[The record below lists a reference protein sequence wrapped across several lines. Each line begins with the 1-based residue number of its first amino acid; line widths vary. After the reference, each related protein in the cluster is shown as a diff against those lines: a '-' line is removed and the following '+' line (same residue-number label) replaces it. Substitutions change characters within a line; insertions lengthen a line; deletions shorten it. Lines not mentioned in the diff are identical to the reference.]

1 MQLESHHINFFKDYF
16 LKKTAIS
23 LGDDKSYLIENRLLP
38 VIKKYNYK
46 SFDELI
52 LNLKTNNVAVVNEC
66 VDAIST
72 NETYFFRD
80 IKPFQIFEKEI
91 IPNIVLNSNSDTI
104 NIWSAAC
111 SSGQEPYSIAISL
124 LENRLALKGKKFK
137 IIATDIS
144 KSILEKAKTGIYN
157 NFEVQRGLPINLL
170 IKYFDKVGDAN
181 WKIKDEVK
189 KIIEFTDFNLLDDIT
204 NLGSFDCVFCRYV
217 LIYFDEQNK
226 KNIVEKIAKSLNN
239 GGYFLMGTSETNN
252 LCPDI
257 LNQYEQLRSV
267 FVRKQILGS

>member
-1 MQLESHHINFFKDYF
+1 MNLESHHINFFKYYF
-16 LKKTAIS
+16 LRKTAIS
-23 LGDDKSYLIENRLLP
+23 LSDDKSYLIENRLLP
-38 VIKKYNYK
+38 VIKKFNYK

-52 LNLKTNNVAVVNEC
+52 LNLKTNNISVVNEC
-66 VDAIST
+66 IDAIST

-91 IPNIVLNSNSDTI
+91 IAKIVANCKSDTI

-124 LENRLALKGKKFK
+124 LENKPALKGKK
-137 IIATDIS
+137 IRILATDIS
-144 KSILEKAKTGIYN
+144 KNILEKAKEGLYN

-170 IKYFDKVGDAN
+170 IKYFDKVGETN

-189 KIIEFTDFNLLDDIT
+189 KNIEFTEFNLLDDIT
-204 NLGSFDCVFCRYV
+204 SLGSFDCVFCRYV

-226 KNIVEKIAKSLNN
+226 KNIVDKIAKNLNN

-252 LCPDI
+252 ICPEF
-257 LNQYEQLRSV
+257 LLQHEQLRSV
-267 FVRKQILGS
+267 FVKVS

>member
-1 MQLESHHINFFKDYF
+1 MQLENHHINFFKDYF

-38 VIKKYNYK
+38 VIKKFNYK

-52 LNLKTNNVAVVNEC
+52 LNLKTGNVSVVNEC

-91 IPNIVLNSNSDTI
+91 IANIVSNSNLDTI

-124 LENRLALKGKKFK
+124 LENKLALKGKKFR

-144 KSILEKAKTGIYN
+144 KSILEKAKAGIYN

-170 IKYFDKVGDAN
+170 IKYFDKIGEGA

-189 KIIEFTDFNLLDDIT
+189 KNIEFSEFNLLDDISY
-204 NLGSFDCVFCRYV
+204 LGSFDCVFCRYV
-217 LIYFDEQNK
+217 LIYFDEPTK
-226 KNIVEKIAKSLNN
+226 KLSLKKS
-239 GGYFLMGTSETNN
+239 
-252 LCPDI
+252 
-257 LNQYEQLRSV
+257 QKV
-267 FVRKQILGS
+267 

>member
-1 MQLESHHINFFKDYF
+1 MQLESHHISFFKDYF

-38 VIKKYNYK
+38 VIKKFNYK

-52 LNLKTNNVAVVNEC
+52 LNLKTNNIAVVNDC

-91 IPNIVLNSNSDTI
+91 IPNIISKSNSDTI

-111 SSGQEPYSIAISL
+111 SSGQEPYSLAISL
-124 LENRLALKGKKFK
+124 LENRLALKGKK
-137 IIATDIS
+137 IRILATDIS
-144 KSILEKAKTGIYN
+144 KNILAKAKEGIYN
-157 NFEVQRGLPINLL
+157 SFEVQRGLPINLL
-170 IKYFDKVGDAN
+170 IKYFDKVGETN

-189 KIIEFTDFNLLDDIT
+189 KIIEFTEFNLLNDIT
-204 NLGSFDCVFCRYV
+204 SLGSFDCVFCRYV

-226 KNIVEKIAKSLNN
+226 KNIVEKIAKNLNS

-252 LCPDI
+252 ISPD
-257 LNQYEQLRSV
+257 LLSQHEQLRSV
-267 FVRKQILGS
+267 FVRRN